1 MAQAAEVEV
10 DSETGQVHIRKVV
23 SVQESGTIIN
33 ALGHQGQI
41 EGGMVQGLGYGIT
54 EELVL
59 EEGRIANTHLGEYK
73 LPTVRD
79 IPELTTINVAAVGA
93 GPYEAKAIAELP
105 CVPTA
110 PAIANAVA
118 DAIGAP
124 IQQLPITAERVLAA
138 MDEKRQTPSPTIGED
153 EGGGYRP

>member
-10 DSETGQVHIRKVV
+10 DPETGAVRVRKIV

-33 ALGHQGQI
+33 ALGHQGQV
-41 EGGMVQGLGYGIT
+41 EGGMVQGLGYGLT
-54 EELVL
+54 EELVI
-59 EEGRIANTHLGEYK
+59 EDGRVTNTHLGEYK
-73 LPTVRD
+73 LPSIAD
-79 IPELTTINVAAVGA
+79 IPELTTINVDAVGV
-93 GPYEAKAIAELP
+93 GPYAAKAIAELP

-124 IQQLPITAERVLAA
+124 IQQLPITAERVLEA
-138 MDEKRQTPSPTIGED
+138 MQARRDQ
-153 EGGGYRP
+153 